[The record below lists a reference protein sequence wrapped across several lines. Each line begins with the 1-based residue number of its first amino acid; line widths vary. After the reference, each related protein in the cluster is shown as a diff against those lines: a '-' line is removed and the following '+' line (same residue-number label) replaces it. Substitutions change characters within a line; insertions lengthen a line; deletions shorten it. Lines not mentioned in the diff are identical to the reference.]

1 MQVRGIKKG
10 DVVVDNVGDVI
21 IITRTE
27 VQSDNPDAQG
37 RIHVFN
43 VGTYLKSN
51 SVSVGSRYGGNV
63 CRVACNVS
71 DLLKLGEANGYDL
84 HTPAEV
90 PDSELTEI
98 QLLQRQVAILQ
109 KSLQNKTEPSNKL
122 PAVV

>member
-1 MQVRGIKKG
+1 MKDRKETNMQVREVKKG
-10 DVVVDNVGDVI
+10 DIIVDDHGDIAVI
-21 IITRTE
+21 SRVE
-27 VQSDNPDAQG
+27 VQSENPDSQG

-51 SVSVGSRYGGNV
+51 STPVGSRYAGNV
-63 CRVACNVS
+63 SRVVCPVS

-98 QLLQRQVAILQ
+98 QLLQRQVARLQ
-109 KSLQNKTEPSNKL
+109 QALKAKQ
-122 PAVV
+122 